1 MMVETVLLSFALTT
15 IVLPPQ
21 LPPKAPKKAPL
32 KIAQVQKDPRFT
44 DFAKAVLN
52 CYHPTARMTNATIVQ
67 RPWSRQAQENA
78 KGSALIS
85 IEYLGV
91 SNANYT
97 LVVGVLGKP
106 QQLRTTIRSDTA
118 VVHAYESCELGTWV
132 DVK

>member
-1 MMVETVLLSFALTT
+1 MMVETALLSFALTA
-15 IVLPPQ
+15 IAVPPQ
-21 LPPKAPKKAPL
+21 QPPRTPKKPVL

-52 CYHPTARMTNATIVQ
+52 CYHPTGRYQAATIVQ
-67 RPWSRQAQENA
+67 RPWSRQAEFGA
-78 KGSALIS
+78 KGSALLS

-97 LVVGVLGKP
+97 IVVGVLGKP
-106 QQLRTTIRSDTA
+106 QAIKTAIRSDTA
-118 VVHAYESCELGTWV
+118 VVHAYENCELADWV